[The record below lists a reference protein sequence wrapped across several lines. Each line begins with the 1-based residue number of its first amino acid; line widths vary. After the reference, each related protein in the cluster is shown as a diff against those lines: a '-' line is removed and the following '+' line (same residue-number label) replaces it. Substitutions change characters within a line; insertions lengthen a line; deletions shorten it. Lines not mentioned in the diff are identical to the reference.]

1 MLFVNNPQEALRY
14 RWRWHGNNADLDDDD
29 DGVLDAAD
37 AFPLISVLGL
47 LTPMVMV
54 SQMSATRTASISD

>member
-1 MLFVNNPQEALRY
+1 MASEIMPT
-14 RWRWHGNNADLDDDD
+14 DDDDD

-54 SQMSATRTASISD
+54 AQMSATRTASIWA